1 MLPWTALFC
10 LVSANLVASQL
21 FLPEIFGSY
30 DPRTILKPYKNEL
43 KSGGPSDDL
52 RVIRALLTVRQT
64 ECPVGTAE
72 CTNVPGRLALQF
84 AFLSLLHRVPHA
96 FCSWSPVCCFTM
108 SAFDWV
114 CLILGLFY
122 TAAVQPAIAAAIHKV
137 SLPAIYSAPLIP
149 DLDTHRIDCCAEGSF
164 CYGTGCCQTGYT
176 GCGGIACCAPTD
188 SCCSGGGCCDAEYV
202 GNLSHPWVVF

>member
-84 AFLSLLHRVPHA
+84 TFLSL
-96 FCSWSPVCCFTM
+96 
-108 SAFDWV
+108 
-114 CLILGLFY
+114 
-122 TAAVQPAIAAAIHKV
+122 
-137 SLPAIYSAPLIP
+137 SLPSGSTRVL
-149 DLDTHRIDCCAEGSF
+149 LVVTRLLFHNERIRLGMLNIGSILHSCCP
-164 CYGTGCCQTGYT
+164 TG
-176 GCGGIACCAPTD
+176 D
-188 SCCSGGGCCDAEYV
+188 SCCDSQSESTRDVLGSTD
-202 GNLSHPWVVF
+202 P